1 MKGFRR
7 RSGLLT
13 SIAAGAMI
21 LTGLDSPPASGQV
34 RASAWYS
41 IQSAASTDFTQQ
53 IERLVTTV
61 LRRRF
66 PGLPFTPA
74 PRDVVYRQLA
84 SQAPGDLIFISGSAA
99 DVRSLVTDDRLGA
112 VGKLNLELINVRV
125 GAAPFFL
132 LTRTDQVA
140 AIRNQSAPAPRVVYA
155 PRAGPLQPN
164 DVQLLLAKVLG
175 RKPVVSPPLNSPD
188 ELARRLLSDAGI
200 VGIYDV
206 DPSPFLHE
214 FLEAYRRQRASTGAT
229 GDTQLL
235 QMVGFAGGGAI
246 DPMQG
251 QLQPLEGNLAFAVV
265 AFDDFAVERFEN
277 VGPAKK
283 DSMLAV
289 SAGPLGAGAD
299 AVWVL
304 SNVRRVAG
312 DAEYLRVRQLLGN
325 AYYASLFDRQDF
337 AARCRGGT
345 TQYAPYLL
353 DAHLGD
359 RQSLPKGLA
368 LWSDLVLRLGTASR
382 RPDAEAIS
390 DQLTL
395 VEALLRERL
404 DVQLATSTGRAAVA
418 GKLRGPRGTVRQQF
432 SDADGTLFEQAV
444 KDITAALN
452 ARDAATRQS
461 RFSGA
466 RAKLLALI
474 EKGDGPA
481 CKGRDLGLFG
491 RGLDPYFYLGL
502 VDAYLALDG
511 TAGTQ

>member
-1 MKGFRR
+1 MQGFRK

-13 SIAAGAMI
+13 SLAASAMI
-21 LTGLDSPPASGQV
+21 LTSLAGPPARGQV
-34 RASAWYS
+34 RTSAWYS
-41 IQSAASTDFTQQ
+41 IQGAASTEFTQQ

-66 PGLPFTPA
+66 AGLPFTPG

-84 SQAPGDLIFISGSAA
+84 SQAPGDLVFISGTAA
-99 DVRSLVTDDRLGA
+99 DVRSLVTDDRLGV

-132 LTRTDQVA
+132 LTRADQVA
-140 AIRNQSAPAPRVVYA
+140 AIRNQTAPAPRMVYA
-155 PRAGPLQPN
+155 ARAGPLQPN
-164 DVQLLLAKVLG
+164 DVQSLLAKVLG
-175 RKPVVSPPLNSPD
+175 RRPAVSPPLNSPD
-188 ELARRLLSDAGI
+188 ELARRLLSDSSI

-214 FLEAYRRQRASTGAT
+214 FLEAYRRQRAGAGAT
-229 GDTQLL
+229 GDTQLI
-235 QMVGFAGGGAI
+235 QMVAFTGGAI
-246 DPMQG
+246 DPQRG

-265 AFDDFAVERFEN
+265 AFDDFAVERFPD
-277 VGPAKK
+277 VGPAQKE
-283 DSMLAV
+283 SMLAV

-325 AYYASLFDRQDF
+325 AYYAALFDRQDF
-337 AARCRGGT
+337 AARCRGGAAA
-345 TQYAPYLL
+345 QYAPYLL

-359 RQSLPKGLA
+359 RQNLPKGLA
-368 LWSDLVLRLGTASR
+368 LWSDLVLRMGTGR
-382 RPDAEAIS
+382 RTDADAIS

-404 DVQLATSTGRAAVA
+404 DVQLATSTGRSALAV
-418 GKLRGPRGTVRQQF
+418 KLRGPRGTVRQQF
-432 SDADGTLFEQAV
+432 SDADGTLFDQAV

-461 RFSGA
+461 RFVAA
-466 RAKLLALI
+466 RGKLLALI

-491 RGLDPYFYLGL
+491 RGLDPYFYLSL

-511 TAGTQ
+511 TAGT

>member
-1 MKGFRR
+1 MNGFRR
-7 RSGLLT
+7 PSGSLT
-13 SIAAGAMI
+13 SLAAAAMI
-21 LTGLDSPPASGQV
+21 LTGLGTEPARAQV
-34 RASAWYS
+34 RTAVWFS
-41 IQSAASTDFTQQ
+41 IQSAAATDFTQQ
-53 IERLVTTV
+53 IERFVTTV

-66 PGLPFTPA
+66 PGLPLTPA
-74 PRDVVYRQLA
+74 TRDVVYRQLA
-84 SQAPGDLIFISGSAA
+84 SQAPGDLVFISGTAA
-99 DVRSLVTDDRLGA
+99 DVRSLVTDDRLGV
-112 VGKLNLELINVRV
+112 VGKLNLELINVSI

-132 LTRTDQVA
+132 LTRADQVA
-140 AIRNQSAPAPRVVYA
+140 AIRNQTAPPPRVVYA

-164 DVQLLLAKVLG
+164 DVQSLLAKVLG
-175 RKPVVSPPLNSPD
+175 RRPTVATALNSPD
-188 ELARRLLSDAGI
+188 ELARRLLSDATI

-214 FLEAYRRQRASTGAT
+214 FLEAYRRQRAGTGAT
-229 GDTQLL
+229 GDTQLI
-235 QMVGFAGGGAI
+235 QMIGFSGGGAT
-246 DPMQG
+246 DPLQG
-251 QLQPLEGNLAFAVV
+251 QLQPLEANLAFAVV
-265 AFDDFAVERFEN
+265 AFDDFAVERLQN

-283 DSMLAV
+283 DNMLAV

-325 AYYASLFDRQDF
+325 AYYAALFDRQDF
-337 AARCRGGT
+337 AARCRGGVA
-345 TQYAPYLL
+345 TQYSPYLL

-359 RQSLPKGLA
+359 RQSIPKGLA
-368 LWSDLVLRLGTASR
+368 LWSDLVLRLGTVR
-382 RPDAEAIS
+382 RPDADTIS

-404 DVQLATSTGRAAVA
+404 DVQLGTSTGRSALA

-432 SDADGTLFEQAV
+432 SDAQGTLFEQAV
-444 KDITAALN
+444 KDISTALN

-461 RFSGA
+461 RFAAA

-491 RGLDPYFYLGL
+491 RGLDPYFYLSL

-511 TAGTQ
+511 ATGT